1 MSNSKPKYHFISG
14 LPRSGSTLLSA
25 LLKQNP
31 RFHADMTSALGALI
45 SANIQIMSP
54 GSEVSLLIKEH
65 QRPLILKG
73 LMDAYYSNMNSDQVV
88 FDTNRAWCARLPLLN
103 ELSPG
108 SKVIACVR
116 DIPWIMDSIERLIR
130 KNPFQNTRLFGSDV
144 DRSTVYARV
153 EALARQNSLVGF
165 PFAALKEA
173 FYGEYAEN
181 LLIVEYEYLART
193 PEKVLPLIYQFIE
206 EPWYDGHDFNN
217 VEYDAPEFDEALGLS
232 GLHKVRSKV
241 SFEPRTTIL
250 PPDLFNKFK
259 EMDFWR
265 DITGSKAHVITA
277 QKTENKD

>member
-1 MSNSKPKYHFISG
+1 MSNLKPTYHFISG

-54 GSEVSLLIKEH
+54 GSEVSLLIEEH

-73 LMDAYYSNMNSDQVV
+73 LMDAYYSTMNSDQVV
-88 FDTNRAWCARLPLLN
+88 FDTNRSWCARLPLLN
-103 ELSPG
+103 ELSAG

-116 DIPWIMDSIERLIR
+116 DLPWIMDSIERLIR
-130 KNPFQNTRLFGSDV
+130 KNPFQNTRLFASDV

-153 EALARQNSLVGF
+153 DALARQNSLVGF

-173 FYGEYAEN
+173 FYGEYADN
-181 LLIVEYEYLART
+181 LLLVEYEYLART
-193 PEKVLPLIYQFIE
+193 PEKVLPLIYQFID
-206 EPWYDGHDFNN
+206 EPWYEGHDFNN

-232 GLHKVRSKV
+232 GLHKVRPKV
-241 SFEPRTTIL
+241 LFEPRSTIL

-277 QKTENKD
+277 KKIEG